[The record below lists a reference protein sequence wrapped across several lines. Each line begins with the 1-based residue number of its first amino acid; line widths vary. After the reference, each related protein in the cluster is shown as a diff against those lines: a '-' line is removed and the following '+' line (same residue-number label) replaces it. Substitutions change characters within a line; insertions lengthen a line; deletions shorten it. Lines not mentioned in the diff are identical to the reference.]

1 MTGEAAAPSTG
12 ADAPVAGPREE
23 AATSEAAAPPPV
35 SEADWSEEDSSDSHC
50 REARERKDEPRSRE
64 AESPDRERGSAS
76 YRGRSPRR
84 KGKNKDKDKEKEK
97 EKADKEETTA
107 TDLLGSQCA
116 GGTLKDL
123 KLLYSIPL
131 KLGSH
136 RVF

>member
-64 AESPDRERGSAS
+64 GESPDRERGSAS

-84 KGKNKDKDKEKEK
+84 KGKNKDQGAIGLAERKERGER
-97 EKADKEETTA
+97 
-107 TDLLGSQCA
+107 Q
-116 GGTLKDL
+116 
-123 KLLYSIPL
+123 
-131 KLGSH
+131 
-136 RVF
+136 RQ